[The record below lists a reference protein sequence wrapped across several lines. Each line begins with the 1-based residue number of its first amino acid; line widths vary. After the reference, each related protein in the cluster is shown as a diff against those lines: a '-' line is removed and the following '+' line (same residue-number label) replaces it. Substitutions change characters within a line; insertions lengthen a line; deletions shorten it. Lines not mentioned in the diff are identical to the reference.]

1 MTNEM
6 QKEMKE
12 AMEAGERALNSLHAA
27 QDKLDSARGWGLF
40 DLFGG
45 GGITGLIKHSKLN
58 DASDYLE
65 QVQQDLKIFK
75 RELQDVEIPGTIRID
90 IDGFLTF
97 ADFFFDGFL
106 ADYMVQRKIN
116 DAREQVQEAIEQVE
130 TIMEKLRRCK

>member
-12 AMEAGERALNSLHAA
+12 AMEAGERALNSLHVA

-45 GGITGLIKHSKLN
+45 GGIASLIKHSRLN
-58 DASDYLE
+58 DASNYLE
-65 QVQQDLKIFK
+65 QAQQDLKIFK

-97 ADFFFDGFL
+97 ADFFFDGFF

-116 DAREQVQEAIEQVE
+116 DAIEQVQEAIEQVE
-130 TIMEKLRRCK
+130 MILEKLRRCK

>member
-1 MTNEM
+1 LSRYSEY
-6 QKEMKE
+6 
-12 AMEAGERALNSLHAA
+12 SVY
-27 QDKLDSARGWGLF
+27 LDSARGWGLF